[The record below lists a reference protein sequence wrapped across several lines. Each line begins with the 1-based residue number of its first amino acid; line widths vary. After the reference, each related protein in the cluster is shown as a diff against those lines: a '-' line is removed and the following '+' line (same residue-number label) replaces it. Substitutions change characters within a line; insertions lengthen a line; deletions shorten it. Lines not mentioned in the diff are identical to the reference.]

1 MEYAEGGTLAQHMLD
16 AQDNLSIEEIIRIFF
31 ELLKAV
37 DCMHSLNMMHRDLKP
52 SNILLTKE
60 KKVKLVDFGTT
71 KALIDVC

>member
-16 AQDNLSIEEIIRIFF
+16 AQDNLSIEKIIRIFF

-37 DCMHSLNMMHRDLKP
+37 DYMHSLNMMHRDLKP

-60 KKVKLVDFGTT
+60 KKVKLVDFGTS

>member
-16 AQDNLSIEEIIRIFF
+16 ARDNLSIEEIIRIFF

-37 DCMHSLNMMHRDLKP
+37 DYMHSLNMMHRDLKP

-60 KKVKLVDFGTT
+60 KKVKLVDFGTS

>member
-16 AQDNLSIEEIIRIFF
+16 ARDNLSIEEIIRIFF

-37 DCMHSLNMMHRDLKP
+37 DYMHSLNMMHRDLKP

>member
-1 MEYAEGGTLAQHMLD
+1 MEYAEGGTLAQHRLD
-16 AQDNLSIEEIIRIFF
+16 ARDNLSIEEIIRIFF

-37 DCMHSLNMMHRDLKP
+37 DYMHSLNMMHRDLKP
-52 SNILLTKE
+52 LNILLTKE

>member
-37 DCMHSLNMMHRDLKP
+37 DYMHSLNMMHRDLKP

>member
-16 AQDNLSIEEIIRIFF
+16 AQDNLSIEKIIRIFF

-37 DCMHSLNMMHRDLKP
+37 DYMHSLNMMHRDLKP
-52 SNILLTKE
+52 LNILLTKE

>member
-16 AQDNLSIEEIIRIFF
+16 ARDNLSIEEIIRIFF

-37 DCMHSLNMMHRDLKP
+37 YHMHSLNMMHRDLKP

-60 KKVKLVDFGTT
+60 KKVKLVDFGTS

>member
-16 AQDNLSIEEIIRIFF
+16 AQDNLSIEKIIRIFF

-37 DCMHSLNMMHRDLKP
+37 DYMHSLNMMHRDLKP

>member
-16 AQDNLSIEEIIRIFF
+16 ARDNLSIEEIIRIFF

-37 DCMHSLNMMHRDLKP
+37 DYMHSLNMMHRDLKP
-52 SNILLTKE
+52 LNILLTKE